1 MPYKPPVKL
10 AAPPPR
16 KKPPKPKPMVAAAPL
31 ARPKKRRGRQKSMLS
46 NLIYLTVIVGLLF
59 GLLPTALIL
68 VVGGL
73 PTLVAVIVDR
83 HPRHYLSRCVAF
95 TNLAGITPYLLQ
107 IWAHHTTIAAM
118 QMLIDPF
125 VWLVMYGAAAVGWL
139 IYLSAPS
146 IAWLQVE
153 LMGSHRA
160 NVLKSRQRKLIE
172 EWGDEVATTAA
183 GG

>member
-16 KKPPKPKPMVAAAPL
+16 KKPKPLVMAGSLSL
-31 ARPKKRRGRQKSMLS
+31 AQPKKKRKQQKSILS
-46 NLIYLTVIVGLLF
+46 NFIYLLLIVGLLF

-73 PTLVAVIVDR
+73 PTLVAVVVDR
-83 HPRHYLSRCVAF
+83 HPRHYLSRCVGF
-95 TNLAGITPYLLQ
+95 PNLAGITPYLIK
-107 IWAHHTTIAAM
+107 IWMHHTTIAAM
-118 QMLIDPF
+118 EMLTDPF
-125 VWLVMYGAAAVGWL
+125 VWLVMYGAAAIGWL

-153 LMGSHRA
+153 LMGGYRA
-160 NVLKSRQRKLIE
+160 NILKARRRKLIE
-172 EWGDEVATTAA
+172 EWGDEIVTTAA
-183 GG
+183 GS